1 VNRKK
6 TLIYG
11 LLVLFIVEMGIW
23 GMLRYEK
30 KYSTGEKISIS
41 SLVEN
46 TLNKALLSLG
56 ITEKNIVKK
65 YWEEKSTKGKT
76 NWIEVHEEFVVKP
89 SVSLNEVLKVID
101 KNISQAGGKIFSY
114 NFLDGGKKLTISLGK
129 GNLATHSIFISK
141 EKPPRIA
148 IIIDDMG
155 YGREIEKEI
164 LKIPYPLTI
173 SVLPR
178 QKDSQRIA
186 KLAHD
191 LGFEVLLH
199 QPLESKNAD
208 YNNIPG
214 LITEDMDKEEIK
226 LTMKKNLETVPYA
239 VGVNNHEGSKG
250 MEKEKTVAEL
260 IDFLKKENLFFLDS
274 LTTPNSRT
282 RKIAT
287 EKGIPYLERNIFLDN
302 KREEKYIEEQLED
315 LVSQALSN
323 GQAIGIAHPSPETL
337 NTLKN
342 ILPKI
347 EAEGIQIVPVSQL
360 LKK

>member
-1 VNRKK
+1 MDNKK
-6 TLIYG
+6 FLVYG

-23 GMLRYEK
+23 GTLNYK
-30 KYSTGEKISIS
+30 KIYPENKDISVS
-41 SLVEN
+41 SLVED
-46 TLNKALLSLG
+46 TLNKALLSVG

-65 YWEEKSTKGKT
+65 YWEEKSTKEKT
-76 NWIEVHEEFVVKP
+76 KSVEVHEEFLVKP
-89 SVSLNEVLKVID
+89 SVSLNDVLKVID
-101 KNISQAGGKIFSY
+101 HNITQAGGKILSY
-114 NFLDGGKKLTISLGK
+114 NFLDGGKKLKISVGQ
-129 GNLATHSIFISK
+129 GSIATHSIYISK
-141 EKPPRIA
+141 VKPPQIS

-155 YGREIEKEI
+155 YGRDIEKEI
-164 LKIPYPLTI
+164 LKIPYKLTI

-178 QKDSQRIA
+178 QKDSKIIA

-191 LGFEVLLH
+191 SGFEVLLH
-199 QPLESKNAD
+199 QPLESQNTE

-214 LITEDMDKEEIK
+214 LITESMNKEEIQ
-226 LTMKKNLETVPYA
+226 LVVMQNLETVPYA

-250 MEKEKTVAEL
+250 MEEKEIVAQL
-260 IDFLKKENLFFLDS
+260 LDTLKNKNLFFLDS
-274 LTTPNSRT
+274 LTSSDSSTK
-282 RKIAT
+282 KIAA
-287 EKGIPYLERNIFLDN
+287 EKGVPYLERNTFLDN
-302 KREEKYIEEQLED
+302 KKDEQYIKEQLED

-342 ILPKI
+342 ILPQI

>member
-1 VNRKK
+1 MDKK
-6 TLIYG
+6 KILVYG
-11 LLVLFIVEMGIW
+11 LLGLFIIEMGIW
-23 GMLRYEK
+23 GTLNYK
-30 KYSTGEKISIS
+30 KMYPTNNDISIS
-41 SLVEN
+41 SLVED
-46 TLNKALLSLG
+46 TVNKALISLG

-65 YWEEKSTKGKT
+65 YWEEKSTKGKDKRVE
-76 NWIEVHEEFVVKP
+76 IHEEFLVKP
-89 SVSLNEVLKVID
+89 SESLNDVLKVID
-101 KNISQAGGKIFSY
+101 RNVTKAGGKILSY
-114 NFLDGGKKLTISLGK
+114 NFLDGGKKLKISLGQ
-129 GNLATHSIFISK
+129 GSIATHSIYISK
-141 EKPPRIA
+141 EKPPQIS

-155 YGREIEKEI
+155 YGRDIEKEI
-164 LKIPYPLTI
+164 LKIPYKLTI

-178 QKDSQRIA
+178 QKDSKTIA

-191 LGFEVLLH
+191 SGFEVLLH
-199 QPLESKNAD
+199 QPLASENTD
-208 YNNIPG
+208 YNKIQG
-214 LITEDMDKEEIK
+214 LITEDMDKEEAR
-226 LTMKKNLETVPYA
+226 LTFMKNLETVPYA

-250 MEKEKTVAEL
+250 MEEEKVVSEL
-260 IDFLKKENLFFLDS
+260 VDFLKKENLFFLDS

-287 EKGIPYLERNIFLDN
+287 GKGVSYLERNIFLDN

-347 EAEGIQIVPVSQL
+347 ESEGVQIVPISQL